1 MKLSSI
7 LLTGIL
13 VLTTAVTPVF
23 AESSVPEAP
32 AETEEG
38 TSEGVLDILFGEG
51 GPLEGTLPEGTD
63 INEMKEEAQKE
74 LERARSE
81 SEEIFNNFVE
91 EIKKE
96 TEGMDAETAK
106 DFAKNLLEQLSGNGQ
121 ALSLDEIDEL
131 VKTTD
136 SIRKAEEQYIL
147 EHNEGLYDYADVQIV
162 GNTSLY
168 EDDFDREEIRIIAS
182 MIQGNYK
189 ENDEGQLLFVSG
201 GSDIVMFTHKKDENG
216 NYPVIDAVFAE
227 DGEKYMPSIEAMCEE
242 VGIPA
247 EEVLDTIEFEEK
259 SFPFDLREY
268 LNAHPEYKGIEYD
281 GEIRTAEEFDE
292 LWNALI
298 DEMYGA
304 PEEELTEDDS
314 AAAEDSEAA
323 G

>member
-121 ALSLDEIDEL
+121 AFSLDEIDEL

-227 DGEKYMPSIEAMCEE
+227 DGEKYMPSLEAMCEE
-242 VGIPA
+242 VGIPS
-247 EEVLDTIEFEEK
+247 EEVLDTIEFAEK

>member
-74 LERARSE
+74 LERAKSE

-242 VGIPA
+242 VGIPS
-247 EEVLDTIEFEEK
+247 EEVLDTIEFAEK